1 MHEFVHFTGEGK
13 VQAASNGGGAK
24 QEKGKPINLRS
35 NFVQFVWLNS
45 NVVGAPQPI
54 NYSS

>member
-1 MHEFVHFTGEGK
+1 MHELVHFTGEGK
-13 VQAASNGGGAK
+13 LQAASNGGGAK
-24 QEKGKPINLRS
+24 QEKGKPINLCS

-45 NVVGAPQPI
+45 YVVGAPQPI

>member
-1 MHEFVHFTGEGK
+1 MHEFVHFTGEK
-13 VQAASNGGGAK
+13 KLQAASKVGGAK
-24 QEKGKPINLRS
+24 QVKGKPIDLCS

-45 NVVGAPQPI
+45 YVVGAPQPI